1 MIYAIIRIF
10 ATEKH
15 ENSTELRRL
24 FVTGSTKVHV
34 LFVQKQSEI
43 QPTEPIRELK
53 SSDIHWV
60 CRYSAV
66 DTVCHTFDALLATL
80 KEIVDSDD
88 HKKNLQRQKL
98 YHSSPT
104 HHP

>member
-24 FVTGSTKVHV
+24 FVTGSTKVQV